1 MLRCSSIRRVTRFIV
16 VMTICVVADLRAFS
30 QQKMYADEACM
41 KREFTHLY
49 EENSPDSANI
59 ERITEAEYDALFAQQ
74 KQVQIALPEKVII
87 SDSLI
92 SFTAGGKNFN
102 YKISSSEWYGYGC
115 YLSLLGLHYIIHSSA
130 SAGTVSNWFVNDQSG
145 EVYHLSCPI
154 DDGFALVSPIY
165 AGNSIVLYGNSTMS
179 DLSIVTVY
187 QIDCD
192 GRTYCLKKSTTNVFY
207 NSRIMEIYDTGEGMA
222 IIHLENYSDQINYQ
236 TDQLP
241 NLEYF
246 KIIWQSPNSSGQKK
260 Q

>member
-1 MLRCSSIRRVTRFIV
+1 MTCCGLMTRITKCVFVTAVSVIFSF
-16 VMTICVVADLRAFS
+16 AAFS
-30 QQKMYADEACM
+30 QRTMHADEACM
-41 KREFTHLY
+41 KKEFANVF
-49 EENSPDSANI
+49 EENPTDSANI

-74 KQVQIALPEKVII
+74 KQMQIAIPEKVII

-92 SFTAGGKNFN
+92 SFTSGGKNFN
-102 YKISSSEWYGYGC
+102 YKISSSEWYGYGG
-115 YLSLLGLHYIIHSSA
+115 YLSLLGLHYMIHSSA

-165 AGNSIVLYGNSTMS
+165 AGNSLVFYGNSTMS
-179 DLSIVTVY
+179 DLSVVTVY

-236 TDQLP
+236 IDQLP

-246 KIIWQSPNSSGQKK
+246 KLIWQSPNSSGQKK